1 MSQGYCDISR
11 ARSWTCLDGHLFTRC
26 VGITSND
33 CARLA
38 VGADK
43 IVPVTCFILL
53 CMCSA
58 QFGLMYSCSMSDF
71 IYQLLEQLCVYAN
84 NCAMNY

>member
-11 ARSWTCLDGHLFTRC
+11 TRSWTCLVGHLFTRC

-43 IVPVTCFILL
+43 IVPVTCFICYACVQLSLDL
-53 CMCSA
+53 C
-58 QFGLMYSCSMSDF
+58 
-71 IYQLLEQLCVYAN
+71 ITVLCQTLSTSS
-84 NCAMNY
+84 